1 MTSYFIFQVTLKE
14 MFPSWED
21 VKKHEEVV
29 VFTCGLMESPE
40 PLVDH
45 VYELYKER
53 EITWVRTN
61 TWDKQK
67 ERHLAS
73 LGINVLDRRLY
84 DSLYAESRVPLPGT
98 PFHNHHVNHFNKKG
112 NNEDPRIT
120 VLSKV
125 YWFKN
130 TKKNLVLEICQ
141 DIKWDKNQVI
151 KLQTDKD
158 INQGSKEDVAMIGI
172 ENPARELTK
181 GLFSTWRKLSEL
193 QPVTDLFMKEVRSKD
208 LTEQE
213 VPMLSKNVHSL
224 WVIDCEFPRL
234 FWRNILQQL
243 IGCPTLQLLWL
254 QETNVN
260 EVEEDLDR
268 LLENIMAHYK
278 EQVTVTQHQRD
289 IQFTHYQRELTL
301 FIQNKMSEQFKKKW
315 RDHCTNTN
323 IKCDIK

>member
-1 MTSYFIFQVTLKE
+1 M
-14 MFPSWED
+14 
-21 VKKHEEVV
+21 
-29 VFTCGLMESPE
+29 MESPV

-45 VYELYKER
+45 VYELYRER
-53 EITWVRTN
+53 EITWIRTN

-67 ERHLAS
+67 ERHLVS

-84 DSLYAESRVPLPGT
+84 DSLYAESRVPPLGT
-98 PFHNHHVNHFNKKG
+98 LFHNHHVNHFTKKG
-112 NNEDPRIT
+112 NNEDQRIT

-151 KLQTDKD
+151 KLKTDKD
-158 INQGSKEDVAMIGI
+158 INQGSKEEVAMIGI

-224 WVIDCEFPRL
+224 WIIDCEFPRL

-260 EVEEDLDR
+260 EVEEELDR
-268 LLENIMAHYK
+268 LLENIMAHY
-278 EQVTVTQHQRD
+278 
-289 IQFTHYQRELTL
+289 
-301 FIQNKMSEQFKKKW
+301 
-315 RDHCTNTN
+315 
-323 IKCDIK
+323 

>member
-1 MTSYFIFQVTLKE
+1 M
-14 MFPSWED
+14 
-21 VKKHEEVV
+21 
-29 VFTCGLMESPE
+29 
-40 PLVDH
+40 
-45 VYELYKER
+45 
-53 EITWVRTN
+53 
-61 TWDKQK
+61 
-67 ERHLAS
+67 
-73 LGINVLDRRLY
+73 
-84 DSLYAESRVPLPGT
+84 
-98 PFHNHHVNHFNKKG
+98 
-112 NNEDPRIT
+112 
-120 VLSKV
+120 
-125 YWFKN
+125 
-130 TKKNLVLEICQ
+130 LEICQ

-158 INQGSKEDVAMIGI
+158 INQGNKEDVAMIGI

-224 WVIDCEFPRL
+224 WVIDCEFPTL

-289 IQFTHYQRELTL
+289 IQSTHYQRELTL